1 MKKLAALLLAVIMV
15 LSLAAC
21 GGASAPAETKA
32 PAAAPTETTAAADAP
47 AAPAAPAGEVAYTYE
62 GKLKAPFLVT
72 TCGQSTGSV
81 MFHMVAV
88 QAGLTSTDEHQLL
101 GKEVGTVGAGAK
113 TLVITTGTSGKGMG
127 AAGTDV
133 DMELARCTE
142 LANAAHAAGIQVVGA
157 HVEGMARRT
166 DANDQK
172 SIDGILAVSDA
183 VLVIAESDSDNF
195 FTDYCNAHNLPLLK
209 VEKAL
214 DAGSVME

>member
-1 MKKLAALLLAVIMV
+1 MKKLSALLLAVVMV
-15 LSLAAC
+15 PSLAAC
-21 GGASAPAETKA
+21 GGNSAPAATEA
-32 PAAAPTETTAAADAP
+32 PAATTEAPAADAP
-47 AAPAAPAGEVAYTYE
+47 AAAASSVEFT
-62 GKLKAPFLVT
+62 GKLTAPLAVT
-72 TCGQSTGSV
+72 SCGQSPGATMLNV
-81 MFHMVAV
+81 VAT
-88 QAGLTSTDEHQLL
+88 QAKLTSVCDNGMTVDTLPA
-101 GKEVGTVGAGAK
+101 GTK
-113 TLVITTGTSGKGMG
+113 TLIITMGTSGKGMG

>member
-1 MKKLAALLLAVIMV
+1 MKKLSALLLAVVMV

-21 GGASAPAETKA
+21 GGNSAPAATEA
-32 PAAAPTETTAAADAP
+32 PAATTEAPAATTEAPAADAP
-47 AAPAAPAGEVAYTYE
+47 AAAGPVEFT
-62 GKLKAPFLVT
+62 GKLTAPLAVT
-72 TCGQSTGSV
+72 SCGQSPGATMLNV
-81 MFHMVAV
+81 VAT
-88 QAGLTSTDEHQLL
+88 QAKLTSVCDNGMTVETLPA
-101 GKEVGTVGAGAK
+101 GTK
-113 TLVITTGTSGKGMG
+113 TLIITMGTSGKGMG

-183 VLVIAESDSDNF
+183 VLVIADSDSDNF

>member
-1 MKKLAALLLAVIMV
+1 MKKLSALLLAVIMV

-21 GGASAPAETKA
+21 GGNSAPAATEA
-32 PAAAPTETTAAADAP
+32 PAAATEAPAADAP
-47 AAPAAPAGEVAYTYE
+47 AAAASSVDFT
-62 GKLKAPFLVT
+62 GKLTAPLAVT
-72 TCGQSTGSV
+72 SCGQSPGATMLNV
-81 MFHMVAV
+81 VAT
-88 QAGLTSTDEHQLL
+88 QAKLTSVCDNGMTAETLPA
-101 GKEVGTVGAGAK
+101 GTK
-113 TLVITTGTSGKGMG
+113 TLIITMGTSGKGMG
-127 AAGTDV
+127 AVGTDV

-157 HVEGMARRT
+157 HVEGMGRRT

-172 SIDGILAVSDA
+172 SIDGVLAVSDA